1 MMKIQNYVEESKK
14 ETKVYIIIWESDK
27 LLNTKQCKFK
37 NSY

>member
-1 MMKIQNYVEESKK
+1 MKIQNYVEESKK
-14 ETKVYIIIWESDK
+14 ETKVYIIIWEVDK

>member
-1 MMKIQNYVEESKK
+1 MKIQNYVEESKK
-14 ETKVYIIIWESDK
+14 ETKVYIIIWEADK